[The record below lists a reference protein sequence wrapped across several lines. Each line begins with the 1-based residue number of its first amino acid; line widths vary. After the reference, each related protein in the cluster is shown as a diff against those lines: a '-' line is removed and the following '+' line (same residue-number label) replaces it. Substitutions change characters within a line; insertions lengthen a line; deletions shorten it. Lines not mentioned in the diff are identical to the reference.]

1 MSRFAKL
8 SYTSNPKLQQY
19 IGCVGTLEKNARG
32 GYAFSMRDN
41 GLTINTTGVQFGTVL
56 GDVDVPN
63 CRNLGFQ
70 TQSGTMYQFDFMDYE
85 RVIDGTRMVGNRFVG
100 FEQAYKEG
108 DEVYTDKGQR
118 GVVLRYNPTIE
129 LYTVR
134 DVISQGISSYSA
146 DQLKPVSLSQRLDNA
161 EAEAV
166 AHNAQVEAA
175 EQKNNLEYGL

>member
-1 MSRFAKL
+1 MGRFAKL
-8 SYTSNPKLQQY
+8 SYTSNPKLQEY

-85 RVIDGTRMVGNRFVG
+85 RAIDGTQMVGNRFVG
-100 FEQAYKEG
+100 FEQTYKEG

-118 GVVLRYNPTIE
+118 GVVLRYNPTID

-134 DVISQGISSYSA
+134 DIVSQGISSYSP
-146 DQLKPVSLSQRLDNA
+146 DQLKPVNLSQVLDNA
-161 EAEAV
+161 KTEAAV
-166 AHNAQVEAA
+166 HNAQLGSGER
-175 EQKNNLEYGL
+175 ELNFDYGK